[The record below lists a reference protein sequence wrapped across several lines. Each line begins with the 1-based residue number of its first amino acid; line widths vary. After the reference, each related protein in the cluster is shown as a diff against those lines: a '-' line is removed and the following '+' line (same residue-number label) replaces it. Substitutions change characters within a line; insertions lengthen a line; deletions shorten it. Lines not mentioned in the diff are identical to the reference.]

1 MRLQGAGFPR
11 SINKTA
17 LPREINC
24 FCSNS
29 AAYSMG
35 IYLSLLNN
43 QLPLEI
49 STAKATGKTTANAM
63 GKTTTAADGNAYTT
77 EMLNAK
83 LWKC

>member
-1 MRLQGAGFPR
+1 
-11 SINKTA
+11 
-17 LPREINC
+17 
-24 FCSNS
+24 
-29 AAYSMG
+29 MG

-63 GKTTTAADGNAYTT
+63 GKTTTTADGNAYTT